1 MLLHH
6 LLPSRMGQGGAVR
19 ELGKKTGAGGGELL
33 LFWPEE
39 HHDSFIPVNK
49 NYNEKKNK
57 PLDPSNICSCY
68 PIGTL

>member
-1 MLLHH
+1 
-6 LLPSRMGQGGAVR
+6 MGQGGAVR

-49 NYNEKKNK
+49 NYNEKKK
-57 PLDPSNICSCY
+57 
-68 PIGTL
+68 